1 MSNATT
7 TNHATITDLN
17 SVVLANLTTRRGN
30 ISTQCKVTA
39 DNVAAYA
46 GAERKLL
53 SVSFRYLNSE
63 EIKSARSIIVRL
75 TKEIGEITL
84 PCPSIIGA
92 RYVKAK
98 DMDEVQ
104 RLVDTADGDLLAAKQ
119 EIVRRWDNILAA
131 AQAAASDLAQ
141 VNDIEWPS
149 AEGFVDTL
157 GIELEWLASP
167 APVQNTILETISDE
181 VAARARTSQ
190 AADKMFLKAHAAPVR
205 ELVAALAKAAE
216 ATTASAQKG
225 KRLRQNNFDNIATAI
240 DNVSS
245 YNWLEL
251 PELTDLVRSIKSSI
265 GDVDGPS
272 LPRDER
278 NKVADK
284 LKDAQAVA
292 LDTLA
297 DLGI

>member
-1 MSNATT
+1 MNRQRP
-7 TNHATITDLN
+7 L
-17 SVVLANLTTRRGN
+17 LT
-30 ISTQCKVTA
+30 
-39 DNVAAYA
+39 
-46 GAERKLL
+46 
-53 SVSFRYLNSE
+53 
-63 EIKSARSIIVRL
+63 
-75 TKEIGEITL
+75 
-84 PCPSIIGA
+84 
-92 RYVKAK
+92 
-98 DMDEVQ
+98 
-104 RLVDTADGDLLAAKQ
+104 LLA
-119 EIVRRWDNILAA
+119 LCMPAA
-131 AQAAASDLAQ
+131 
-141 VNDIEWPS
+141 
-149 AEGFVDTL
+149 
-157 GIELEWLASP
+157 
-167 APVQNTILETISDE
+167 
-181 VAARARTSQ
+181 
-190 AADKMFLKAHAAPVR
+190 
-205 ELVAALAKAAE
+205 
-216 ATTASAQKG
+216 ASAQKG